1 MAKKD
6 TKKKGIKQENIE
18 VMSLDNKPISNEVIN
33 EPINIPDKFVNV
45 KPQKPV
51 STNNTINVRN
61 GRVYKDLGNGIG
73 MYSDT
78 GETFKI

>member
-18 VMSLDNKPISNEVIN
+18 IMSLDNKPISNEVKKEI
-33 EPINIPDKFVNV
+33 IDIPNKFVNI
-45 KPQKPV
+45 KPQKPMP
-51 STNNTINVRN
+51 NNNAIKLRN

-73 MYSDT
+73 MYSDA
-78 GETFKI
+78 GETFRI